1 MTSESPKR
9 VYFLGK
15 KLAEFHA
22 ALQAALEPYNAAVS
36 CFSGQEECLEKL
48 SEKPC
53 DLLIVDLS
61 GCEVEGTEVLTQAR
75 RMAPWIATVALVDRT
90 GVRGAVKAMKAGAS
104 DCLEKPVREDRLR
117 AVIEG
122 HLGGKGYSGPR
133 VRRTLTQMEVQV
145 LHLILEGKTSRD
157 IAAELHRSKRTI
169 DVHRKNIMRK
179 LEACGPVD
187 LIKRALGMGLTELHE
202 CDDDFVPKDP

>member
-1 MTSESPKR
+1 MTGESRKR

-15 KLAEFHA
+15 KLAELRA
-22 ALQAALEPYNAAVS
+22 SVQTALESYNAAVS
-36 CFSGQEECLEKL
+36 CFSGQQECLDKL

-53 DLLIVDLS
+53 DLLIVDLN
-61 GCEVEGTEVLTQAR
+61 GCEMEGIEVLTQAR
-75 RMAPWIATVALVDRT
+75 RMAPWIASLALVERT

-104 DCLEKPVREDRLR
+104 DCLEKPVQEGRLR
-117 AVIEG
+117 AVVEA
-122 HLGGKGYSGPR
+122 HLSRMGGSGPR

-145 LHLILEGKTSRD
+145 LQLILEGKTSRD
-157 IAAELHRSKRTI
+157 IAAEMHRSKRTI

-187 LIKRALGMGLTELHE
+187 LIKRALGMGLTDSHE
-202 CDDDFVPKDP
+202 CDDDSVSKDR